1 MLRERKHSMDSLY
14 KINDYELLSQ
24 KVYRVLKTKIVK
36 GILKPKAKLL
46 EGKIAQQLGV
56 SRTPV
61 REAIQK
67 LIAEG
72 FVKKTPNLSL
82 SVIEIS
88 PFEYQEVLQ
97 VRATLEG
104 LAARLL
110 AKKITEIEI
119 KQLQNNIEQTK
130 DSVSANN
137 LLAFTDLNFRF
148 HNLIVNNCG
157 NNYLKKI
164 LNDLHNKYPQ
174 YRMRTLGFAGRL
186 DSALEEHRK
195 ILEALKKREEKNVD
209 RLSQEHVKKS
219 LKIFLMHLKE
229 KQSEIL

>member
-1 MLRERKHSMDSLY
+1 MDSLY

-36 GILKPKAKLL
+36 GILKPQAKLL

-82 SVIEIS
+82 FVIEIS

-97 VRATLEG
+97 VRAILEG
-104 LAARLL
+104 LAACLL

-119 KQLQNNIEQTK
+119 KQLEENIEQTK

-137 LLAFTDLNFRF
+137 LLVFADLNFRF

-164 LNDLHNKYPQ
+164 LNDLYNKYPQ

-219 LKIFLMHLKE
+219 LKIFLMNLKK

>member
-1 MLRERKHSMDSLY
+1 MLKERKHSMDSLY

-36 GILKPKAKLL
+36 GILKPQAKLL

-82 SVIEIS
+82 FVIEIS

-97 VRATLEG
+97 VRAILEG
-104 LAARLL
+104 LAACLL

-119 KQLQNNIEQTK
+119 KQLEENIEQTK

-137 LLAFTDLNFRF
+137 LLVFADLNFRF

-164 LNDLHNKYPQ
+164 LNDLYNKYPQ

-219 LKIFLMHLKE
+219 LKIFLMNLKK